1 MVCVFYFVFRCR
13 IFLFMANIFVM
24 YIVHNIS
31 EFLSPLQSWICMRF
45 GGPILICATP
55 RKIAYTKFPIL
66 MKWLRGIAH
75 VHWTIFAKTLRE
87 VSSLK
92 KVSISYAVLDMW
104 RRHMIL
110 RRVTTWN
117 WTRSLDYFCENITWS
132 ILSSYPAFGTVHP
145 CTHYAT
151 ISFGSTLLQVYKNV
165 IFFRSPKKQNYKYER
180 ILFSSGRRKNKITRY
195 YRGCEL
201 HWLS

>member
-92 KVSISYAVLDMW
+92 KVSISYAVLDIW

-110 RRVTTWN
+110 RKWLRGIEHVH
-117 WTRSLDYFCENITWS
+117 WTIFAKTLREVSSPHIRHLVRY
-132 ILSSYPAFGTVHP
+132 ILVLTMQQSHSEARCF
-145 CTHYAT
+145 
-151 ISFGSTLLQVYKNV
+151 
-165 IFFRSPKKQNYKYER
+165 KYC
-180 ILFSSGRRKNKITRY
+180 I
-195 YRGCEL
+195 
-201 HWLS
+201 

>member
-1 MVCVFYFVFRCR
+1 MVFVFYFVFVVES
-13 IFLFMANIFVM
+13 FFMANIFVM

-66 MKWLRGIAH
+66 RKWLRGIAH

-110 RRVTTWN
+110 RKRLRGIEHVH
-117 WTRSLDYFCENITWS
+117 WTK
-132 ILSSYPAFGTVHP
+132 ILREVSSPHIRHLVRYILVLTMQQSHSEARCFKYIRMLFSSGAEKTK
-145 CTHYAT
+145 
-151 ISFGSTLLQVYKNV
+151 LQVWKN
-165 IFFRSPKKQNYKYER
+165 IILFRSPKKQNDK
-180 ILFSSGRRKNKITRY
+180 IL
-195 YRGCEL
+195 
-201 HWLS
+201 